1 MSYFIAKQLLI
12 DYLWLYNESV
22 IFHFSESAASGGARF
37 EISTIAQFDDHYCTV
52 WRVCWNIMGT
62 ILASSG
68 DDGCVRLWKDNYIN
82 NWKCVAVLKGDGT
95 SAQSADAAIATPPN
109 SNHSTN
115 IQQPFSTTRYYKLGS
130 ISHPNQVPWH

>member
-1 MSYFIAKQLLI
+1 
-12 DYLWLYNESV
+12 
-22 IFHFSESAASGGARF
+22 
-37 EISTIAQFDDHYCTV
+37 
-52 WRVCWNIMGT
+52 MGT

-95 SAQSADAAIATPPN
+95 AAQSADLPKAAIPSGNSATN
-109 SNHSTN
+109 TTT
-115 IQQPFSTTRYYKLGS
+115 QQPLSTARYYKLGS

>member
-1 MSYFIAKQLLI
+1 
-12 DYLWLYNESV
+12 
-22 IFHFSESAASGGARF
+22 
-37 EISTIAQFDDHYCTV
+37 
-52 WRVCWNIMGT
+52 MGT

-95 SAQSADAAIATPPN
+95 SAQSAENAVSTPPN
-109 SNHSTN
+109 SSHNLAA
-115 IQQPFSTTRYYKLGS
+115 QQPLSTTRYYKLGS

>member
-1 MSYFIAKQLLI
+1 
-12 DYLWLYNESV
+12 
-22 IFHFSESAASGGARF
+22 
-37 EISTIAQFDDHYCTV
+37 
-52 WRVCWNIMGT
+52 MGT

-95 SAQSADAAIATPPN
+95 SAQSTETPVITTPPSNN
-109 SNHSTN
+109 SIGN
-115 IQQPFSTTRYYKLGS
+115 QQLPSTTRYYKLGS

>member
-1 MSYFIAKQLLI
+1 MFYIR
-12 DYLWLYNESV
+12 DSV
-22 IFHFSESAASGGARF
+22 QSGLSRF
-37 EISTIAQFDDHYCTV
+37 EITTVAQFDDHYCTV

-95 SAQSADAAIATPPN
+95 SPLNAETPQIATPPN
-109 SNHSTN
+109 QSIG
-115 IQQPFSTTRYYKLGS
+115 IQQPLSTTRYYKLGS

>member
-1 MSYFIAKQLLI
+1 MNFVFFFLNRETTQTG
-12 DYLWLYNESV
+12 
-22 IFHFSESAASGGARF
+22 HTRF
-37 EISTIAQFDDHYCTV
+37 EITTAAQFDDHYCTV
-52 WRVCWNIMGT
+52 WRVCWNVMGT

-95 SAQSADAAIATPPN
+95 SAQSADKIEKSIPPGHLTT
-109 SNHSTN
+109 SN
-115 IQQPFSTTRYYKLGS
+115 QQPSSTTRYYKLGS

>member
-1 MSYFIAKQLLI
+1 
-12 DYLWLYNESV
+12 
-22 IFHFSESAASGGARF
+22 
-37 EISTIAQFDDHYCTV
+37 
-52 WRVCWNIMGT
+52 MGT

-95 SAQSADAAIATPPN
+95 SAQNAENVTSTTQNA
-109 SNHSTN
+109 SNNLGS
-115 IQQPFSTTRYYKLGS
+115 QQSLSTTRYFKLGS

>member
-1 MSYFIAKQLLI
+1 MKTIVVNISR
-12 DYLWLYNESV
+12 
-22 IFHFSESAASGGARF
+22 ESAQNGLARF
-37 EISTIAQFDDHYCTV
+37 EITTIAQFDDHYCTV

-95 SAQSADAAIATPPN
+95 SAQSAEAAMSTPPN
-109 SNHSTN
+109 SSLSLAA
-115 IQQPFSTTRYYKLGS
+115 QQTPSTTRYLKLGS

>member
-1 MSYFIAKQLLI
+1 MNNFRDIAQNGL
-12 DYLWLYNESV
+12 S
-22 IFHFSESAASGGARF
+22 RF
-37 EISTIAQFDDHYCTV
+37 EITTAAQFDDHYCTV

-82 NWKCVAVLKGDGT
+82 HWKCVAVLKGDGT
-95 SAQSADAAIATPPN
+95 SAQSAEMPQIATPP
-109 SNHSTN
+109 SHAMVS
-115 IQQPFSTTRYYKLGS
+115 IQPPLSTTRYYKLGS

>member
-1 MSYFIAKQLLI
+1 MQ
-12 DYLWLYNESV
+12 
-22 IFHFSESAASGGARF
+22 SGVPRF
-37 EISTIAQFDDHYCTV
+37 EITTAAQFFDHDFTV

-95 SAQSADAAIATPPN
+95 SAQSAETPTAATPPN
-109 SNHSTN
+109 HSTGT
-115 IQQPFSTTRYYKLGS
+115 QQTPSTTRYYKLGS